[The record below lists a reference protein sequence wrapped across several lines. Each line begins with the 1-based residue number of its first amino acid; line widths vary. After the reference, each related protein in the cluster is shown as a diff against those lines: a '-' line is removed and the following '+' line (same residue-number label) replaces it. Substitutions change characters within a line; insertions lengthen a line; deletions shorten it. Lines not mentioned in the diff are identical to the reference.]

1 MTLPR
6 SLPELL
12 RESLAVDVVPCPPG
26 APTVPA
32 AWPWWQLLSVPS
44 DFTDDHFSV
53 KGLTITACLILWCKE
68 MHSPVLLNALV
79 QLGRESRGD
88 SCAVPNLIYWCRAPG
103 WCCCFFQL
111 MDLFPLIPLCW
122 MWWLCGCRACSTGTE
137 LLENVLFLMSCFL
150 SRAGRWCGS
159 AWGCTIPVSH
169 GCVCGWR
176 WRICSMGSSLRWHSH
191 GDVEPYSQGGTQ
203 GCFPSSSAVL
213 LQDSASVEET
223 WVGFLWFSVLCF
235 FNKWFI
241 ALQHTRGSEGTV
253 PLEQA
258 GLCAA
263 AGCSLMDPSYA
274 AGTAAWAGK
283 QLLWFYSVNPS
294 M

>member
-1 MTLPR
+1 M
-6 SLPELL
+6 
-12 RESLAVDVVPCPPG
+12 
-26 APTVPA
+26 
-32 AWPWWQLLSVPS
+32 PWYSWEGKAGV
-44 DFTDDHFSV
+44 T
-53 KGLTITACLILWCKE
+53 
-68 MHSPVLLNALV
+68 PVLCPTWFTGAWLLGGVAAFSSWWTCSHSFPCGGCGGSVAAGHVAQARSCWKMCYFWWVAFCPEQEGVVV
-79 QLGRESRGD
+79 QLGAAQFLCLVGVCLAGD
-88 SCAVPNLIYWCRAPG
+88 GGYEHC
-103 WCCCFFQL
+103 
-111 MDLFPLIPLCW
+111 
-122 MWWLCGCRACSTGTE
+122 
-137 LLENVLFLMSCFL
+137 
-150 SRAGRWCGS
+150 
-159 AWGCTIPVSH
+159 
-169 GCVCGWR
+169 
-176 WRICSMGSSLRWHSH
+176 CSMGSSLRWHSH
-191 GDVEPYSQGGTQ
+191 GDLELNSQGGTQ

-253 PLEQA
+253 PLERA